1 MDKFR
6 NDQNIKFGKEGNFNS
21 RDRQMT
27 QTALNGDK
35 NAPSIEFKGVIGNE
49 IGLQK
54 TSVLMT
60 GAEKRGAGDQ

>member
-27 QTALNGDK
+27 QTTLNGDK